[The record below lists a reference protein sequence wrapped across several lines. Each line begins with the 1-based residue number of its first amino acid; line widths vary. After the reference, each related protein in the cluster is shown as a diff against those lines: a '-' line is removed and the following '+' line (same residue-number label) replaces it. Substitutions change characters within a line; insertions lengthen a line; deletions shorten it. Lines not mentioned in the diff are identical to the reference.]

1 MTPEGYHRVR
11 GHIRRNPTR
20 RSAKKMSPWL
30 IGGIAA
36 VVVLWAQFFGLEGAA
51 PAQSPAPGVT
61 ATPSAGR

>member
-20 RSAKKMSPWL
+20 RPAKKLSPWL

-36 VVVLWAQFFGLEGAA
+36 VVVLWAQFFGFEGAA
-51 PAQSPAPGVT
+51 PAQPPR
-61 ATPSAGR
+61 PE

>member
-20 RSAKKMSPWL
+20 RSAKKMSPWM

-36 VVVLWAQFFGLEGAA
+36 VVVLWAQFFGFEAA